1 MGWGSFAAEFQKPA
15 SPARQSPS
23 RPRASGDT
31 SPAPASRLA
40 EMPASGAVP
49 GVKSPA
55 QSHSAAPSPA
65 RTASSP
71 GKAAAPS
78 STKVAGGAVGA
89 AAAVGKRRTGSPA
102 RAPLPAALAPLAA
115 SPPAP
120 LRPLAAALNHPASAP
135 ALVPVEG
142 ENPRERSPQSSE
154 AEVLDDDDLGD
165 DSFGGSDLLD
175 MLPDGQGSPAPP
187 LAPALASP
195 VGGRPVG
202 QGLPPRSPTPAVDPS
217 AVAAEALAGLPPTPP
232 GRARVTSPSST
243 AGGARGGVSSA
254 ASPLL
259 GAAPVLLQRE
269 RSGASF
275 ADSEPAES
283 VQEELSAALLGAG
296 DSPSGIL
303 GPRGAAV
310 MQALP
315 SEPSRASPER
325 SVVEIDFGDVSLPDA
340 GYSPSAS
347 ADLGGGA
354 SVGAFGEES
363 EISVASHRF
372 SGARGDGDGDS
383 GSDERLSG
391 GSSGSVF

>member
-1 MGWGSFAAEFQKPA
+1 M
-15 SPARQSPS
+15 
-23 RPRASGDT
+23 
-31 SPAPASRLA
+31 
-40 EMPASGAVP
+40 
-49 GVKSPA
+49 
-55 QSHSAAPSPA
+55 
-65 RTASSP
+65 
-71 GKAAAPS
+71 
-78 STKVAGGAVGA
+78 
-89 AAAVGKRRTGSPA
+89 
-102 RAPLPAALAPLAA
+102 
-115 SPPAP
+115 
-120 LRPLAAALNHPASAP
+120 
-135 ALVPVEG
+135 
-142 ENPRERSPQSSE
+142 
-154 AEVLDDDDLGD
+154 LDDDDLGD

-187 LAPALASP
+187 LAPDLASP
-195 VGGRPVG
+195 AGRHPVG
-202 QGLPPRSPTPAVDPS
+202 QGLPPRSPPLVVDPS
-217 AVAAEALAGLPPTPP
+217 AAAAEALAGLPPTPP
-232 GRARVTSPSST
+232 GRARATSPGPS
-243 AGGARGGVSSA
+243 AGGARGG

-283 VQEELSAALLGAG
+283 VEEELSAALLGAG

-303 GPRGAAV
+303 GPRDAAV

-340 GYSPSAS
+340 GYSPAAS

-354 SVGAFGEES
+354 SVRAFGEES
-363 EISVASHRF
+363 EISVASHGF
-372 SGARGDGDGDS
+372 SGAQGRGDGDS

>member
-1 MGWGSFAAEFQKPA
+1 M
-15 SPARQSPS
+15 
-23 RPRASGDT
+23 
-31 SPAPASRLA
+31 
-40 EMPASGAVP
+40 
-49 GVKSPA
+49 
-55 QSHSAAPSPA
+55 
-65 RTASSP
+65 
-71 GKAAAPS
+71 
-78 STKVAGGAVGA
+78 
-89 AAAVGKRRTGSPA
+89 
-102 RAPLPAALAPLAA
+102 
-115 SPPAP
+115 
-120 LRPLAAALNHPASAP
+120 
-135 ALVPVEG
+135 
-142 ENPRERSPQSSE
+142 
-154 AEVLDDDDLGD
+154 LDDDDLGD

-195 VGGRPVG
+195 GGGRPVGQG

-315 SEPSRASPER
+315 SEPNRASPER